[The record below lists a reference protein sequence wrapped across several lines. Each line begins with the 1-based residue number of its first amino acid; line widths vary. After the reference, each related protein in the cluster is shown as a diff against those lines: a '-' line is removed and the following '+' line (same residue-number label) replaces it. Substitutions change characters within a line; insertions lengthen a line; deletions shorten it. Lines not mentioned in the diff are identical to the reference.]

1 MQKKQLSVLV
11 LIILCFLLGCNR
23 ETPKDESQQNY
34 EDESNISKTNGEE
47 LVNINSELLGSTPFD
62 IQIDKTAL
70 QTRKETET
78 EVTIK
83 TNLTDWG
90 YTVSSEKG
98 KISDINKNSFIYI
111 APKDERDDTI
121 KIQLSDYE
129 NGISYEYT
137 IPLIFA
143 GNNEHSLDKFKENL
157 CNYEPCCCSCHCNRY
172 ADHMDPLQKARCFH
186 VPERF
191 SCRSC
196 CNHRRLRHRI
206 SYICSNHRYCSWFR
220 CCIWY

>member
-1 MQKKQLSVLV
+1 MYKRQ
-11 LIILCFLLGCNR
+11 
-23 ETPKDESQQNY
+23 
-34 EDESNISKTNGEE
+34 
-47 LVNINSELLGSTPFD
+47 
-62 IQIDKTAL
+62 AL

-157 CNYEPCCCSCHCNRY
+157 S
-172 ADHMDPLQKARCFH
+172 
-186 VPERF
+186 
-191 SCRSC
+191 
-196 CNHRRLRHRI
+196 RLPN
-206 SYICSNHRYCSWFR
+206 S
-220 CCIWY
+220 

>member
-34 EDESNISKTNGEE
+34 EDESNIS
-47 LVNINSELLGSTPFD
+47 I
-62 IQIDKTAL
+62 
-70 QTRKETET
+70 
-78 EVTIK
+78 
-83 TNLTDWG
+83 TDWG

-157 CNYEPCCCSCHCNRY
+157 S
-172 ADHMDPLQKARCFH
+172 
-186 VPERF
+186 
-191 SCRSC
+191 
-196 CNHRRLRHRI
+196 RLPN
-206 SYICSNHRYCSWFR
+206 S
-220 CCIWY
+220 

>member
-1 MQKKQLSVLV
+1 MNRRFLTVALCCCLLV
-11 LIILCFLLGCNR
+11 PTSTVFAA
-23 ETPKDESQQNY
+23 EMESEKPAVVEYQT
-34 EDESNISKTNGEE
+34 NISKTNGEE

-157 CNYEPCCCSCHCNRY
+157 S
-172 ADHMDPLQKARCFH
+172 
-186 VPERF
+186 
-191 SCRSC
+191 
-196 CNHRRLRHRI
+196 RLPN
-206 SYICSNHRYCSWFR
+206 S
-220 CCIWY
+220 

>member
-1 MQKKQLSVLV
+1 MNLRKSILALSVV
-11 LIILCFLLGCNR
+11 AGIVAAPMTVFAAHTHSWGS
-23 ETPKDESQQNY
+23 PQYYGY

-157 CNYEPCCCSCHCNRY
+157 S
-172 ADHMDPLQKARCFH
+172 
-186 VPERF
+186 
-191 SCRSC
+191 
-196 CNHRRLRHRI
+196 RLPN
-206 SYICSNHRYCSWFR
+206 S
-220 CCIWY
+220 

>member
-1 MQKKQLSVLV
+1 MSQECHPPGSRHSRTKGALHGRRRIFHCRSENGPRK
-11 LIILCFLLGCNR
+11 FRKAGDRGNR

-157 CNYEPCCCSCHCNRY
+157 S
-172 ADHMDPLQKARCFH
+172 
-186 VPERF
+186 
-191 SCRSC
+191 
-196 CNHRRLRHRI
+196 RLPN
-206 SYICSNHRYCSWFR
+206 S
-220 CCIWY
+220 